1 MINKVH
7 FIEDMRGYTPKHVL
21 PVVKKKEHRNKN
33 TEVSFSEILK
43 QKMNA

>member
-7 FIEDMRGYTPKHVL
+7 YVEDMRRYTSK
-21 PVVKKKEHRNKN
+21 PVQPAVKKKEHLNKN
-33 TEVSFSEILK
+33 TKVSFSEILK

>member
-7 FIEDMRGYTPKHVL
+7 YIEDMRRYTPKQVQ
-21 PVVKKKEHRNKN
+21 PAVKKKEHLDKN
-33 TEVSFSEILK
+33 TEVPFSEILK